1 MPFLKDKNNNIP
13 VSKTN
18 INDSKNFINLNNL
31 SFFINSI
38 NKIAGYLCAFIVV
51 LMTLNVFLVVVLRY
65 LFGISFIWMQETYVW
80 MHAYI
85 FMLGAGFTYLNDDH
99 VRIDIIY
106 RTASQNY
113 RAIVD
118 LIGNVFL
125 LLPFLYIIWS
135 YSFPFVYKSWQ
146 MNEISREAG
155 GLSMLYLLKL
165 AILLFVILLFIQSVS
180 KIINNFLNLIKK

>member
-1 MPFLKDKNNNIP
+1 MF
-13 VSKTN
+13 
-18 INDSKNFINLNNL
+18 FNNL
-31 SFFINSI
+31 KNLTLLIGII
-38 NKIAGYLCAFIVV
+38 NKFAGYFCSFLVV
-51 LMTLNVFLVVVLRY
+51 FMTFNVFLVVVLRY

-99 VRIDIIY
+99 VRIDILY
-106 RTASQNY
+106 RNASQTY
-113 RAIVD
+113 RAFID
-118 LIGNVFL
+118 LIGNVFF

-155 GLSMLYLLKL
+155 GLSMLFLLKL
-165 AILLFVILLFIQSVS
+165 AILLFVIFLFIQSIS
-180 KIINNFLNLIKK
+180 KIINSFIYIFKK

>member
-1 MPFLKDKNNNIP
+1 M
-13 VSKTN
+13 
-18 INDSKNFINLNNL
+18 FINILKNL
-31 SFFINSI
+31 SSTINYI
-38 NKIAGYLCAFIVV
+38 NKIAGFICALLVV
-51 LMTLNVFLVVVLRY
+51 LMSLNVFLVVVLRY

-106 RTASQNY
+106 RSSSKLYKAL
-113 RAIVD
+113 VD
-118 LIGNVFL
+118 SIGIIFL
-125 LLPFLYIIWS
+125 LLPFLYIIWNFS
-135 YSFPFVYKSWQ
+135 YPFVYKSWQ

-165 AILLFVILLFIQSVS
+165 AILIFVILLSIQAIA
-180 KIINNFLNLIKK
+180 KIINNFINIIQK

>member
-1 MPFLKDKNNNIP
+1 M
-13 VSKTN
+13 
-18 INDSKNFINLNNL
+18 FINILKNL
-31 SFFINSI
+31 CYTINYI
-38 NKIAGYLCAFIVV
+38 NKIAGFICALLVV
-51 LMTLNVFLVVVLRY
+51 LMSLNVFLVVVLRY

-106 RTASQNY
+106 RSSSKLYKAL
-113 RAIVD
+113 VD
-118 LIGNVFL
+118 SIGIIFL
-125 LLPFLYIIWS
+125 LLPFLYIIWNFS
-135 YSFPFVYKSWQ
+135 YPFVYKSWQ

-165 AILLFVILLFIQSVS
+165 AILLFVALLSIQAIA
-180 KIINNFLNLIKK
+180 KIINNFINIVQK

>member
-1 MPFLKDKNNNIP
+1 M
-13 VSKTN
+13 
-18 INDSKNFINLNNL
+18 FINILKNL
-31 SFFINSI
+31 SSTISYI
-38 NKIAGYLCAFIVV
+38 NKIAGFICALLVV
-51 LMTLNVFLVVVLRY
+51 LMSLNVFLVVVLRY

-106 RTASQNY
+106 RSSSKLYKAL
-113 RAIVD
+113 VD
-118 LIGNVFL
+118 SIGIIFL
-125 LLPFLYIIWS
+125 LLPFLYIIWNFS
-135 YSFPFVYKSWQ
+135 YPFVYKSWQ

-165 AILLFVILLFIQSVS
+165 AILLFVILLSIQAIA
-180 KIINNFLNLIKK
+180 KIINNFINIIQK

>member
-1 MPFLKDKNNNIP
+1 MQ
-13 VSKTN
+13 
-18 INDSKNFINLNNL
+18 INLKYL
-31 SFFINSI
+31 SSIISSI
-38 NKIAGYLCAFIVV
+38 NKVAGYVCASLVV

-85 FMLGAGFTYLNDDH
+85 FMLGAGFTYMNDDH

-106 RTASQNY
+106 RSSSLTY
-113 RAIVD
+113 RALVD
-118 LIGNVFL
+118 LIGNIFL

-135 YSFPFVYKSWQ
+135 YSFPFVYKSWE

-155 GLSMLYLLKL
+155 GLSNLYLLKF
-165 AILLFVILLFIQSVS
+165 AILIFVFLLFIQAIS
-180 KIINNFLNLIKK
+180 KIINSFLKIIKK